1 MMDQG
6 RVGVPLGMSQPFLVE
21 KYGCLPRT
29 LHTTSIVLFL
39 DNVGGWG
46 VAAVFWRQDHP
57 YVGHTLG
64 RVSGTLPSGRWRL
77 EGRAADSYNLL
88 KFQTGCLGLRGG

>member
-1 MMDQG
+1 MMDQE

-39 DNVGGWG
+39 DNVGGG
-46 VAAVFWRQDHP
+46 GGGRRVLETGSPLCRPH
-57 YVGHTLG
+57 LG
-64 RVSGTLPSGRWRL
+64 ACV
-77 EGRAADSYNLL
+77 
-88 KFQTGCLGLRGG
+88 